1 MTLLLVIVGALVIT
15 TVIIHLFLLKALSR
29 LIHRLH
35 RHPVLGMGIAMVA
48 AILGHLFEIFI
59 FALALYWM
67 VGKPEFGSLSSENTV
82 DKLHDYFYYS
92 AITYTSL
99 GFGDI
104 TPSGPLRL
112 MAAVE
117 ALTGLVLIAWTA
129 SFAFL
134 AMQKVWDQPLS
145 PQ

>member
-15 TVIIHLFLLKALSR
+15 TVIIHLFLLKSLSR
-29 LIHRLH
+29 LVHCLR

-67 VGKPEFGSLSSENTV
+67 AGRQEFGSLGGDNAVE
-82 DKLHDYFYYS
+82 KLHDYFYYS
-92 AITYTSL
+92 AVTYTSL

-104 TPSGPLRL
+104 TPVGPMRL
-112 MAAVE
+112 MAAIE

-134 AMQKVWDQPLS
+134 AMQKVWDQPL
-145 PQ
+145 